1 MDVQAVEVGSGCSDR
16 NRNRHVTVNIMR
28 SRCYR
33 GLWIGVVAHI
43 RTRRAL
49 GRIILTVNILFGT
62 GIERRTDAVAPSY
75 RFRVATAIVS
85 LVCAYM
91 ETTVIIEPAAA
102 IISTVRIIPGPKGPS
117 V

>member
-33 GLWIGVVAHI
+33 GLWVGVVAHI

-62 GIERRTDAVAPSY
+62 GIERRTRCSRAVLQIQGGY
-75 RFRVATAIVS
+75 RNRVIG
-85 LVCAYM
+85 VC
-91 ETTVIIEPAAA
+91 IHGDH
-102 IISTVRIIPGPKGPS
+102 RNH
-117 V
+117 